1 MDRKALIHAAI
12 YGATVAGI
20 AHFLSF
26 GALVALVAIMAAVG
40 VAIRVW
46 AWRYRVRYGSRS
58 EVPSHRASRGTDPT
72 MSEADAP
79 PPRPDHAVHAG
90 LAGDHILRDR
100 SVLGIG
106 LGSLLSDAG
115 HEMATAEPVAE
126 GPRDRSAS
134 ASGPSTSRSR
144 SMIRAR

>member
-20 AHFLSF
+20 AHLLSF

-100 SVLGIG
+100 SVLG
-106 LGSLLSDAG
+106 SLLSDTG

-126 GPRDRSAS
+126 GPRDRSAR